1 MSGSFKKLS
10 LASAAMIVQVFAA
23 VAAIAATVDLP
34 DGSKLDLSQTC
45 PVCEMK
51 IESSIVGPAAVVFK
65 DGKVVG
71 FDGPG
76 DMFRYLLS
84 PEKYAYDPAN
94 IKNEYVTEH
103 GTKKFIDAKPAF
115 YVAGAEVKDVMGPE
129 LMVFSNKADAEKFSS
144 ENKGKKVAS
153 SSGITLDDL
162 TVKKKMLKMEHG
174 MDMHGHK

>member
-1 MSGSFKKLS
+1 MSGSFGKLFS
-10 LASAAMIVQVFAA
+10 AGATIIVLTFTALAAL
-23 VAAIAATVDLP
+23 AATVDLP

-51 IESSIVGPAAVVFK
+51 IESSVVGPAAVVFK

-94 IKNEYVTEH
+94 IKNEYVTEY
-103 GTKKFIDAKPAF
+103 GAKKFIDAKQAI
-115 YVAGAEVKDVMGPE
+115 YVAGAEVKAVMGPE
-129 LMVFSNKADAEKFSS
+129 LIVFSDKAAAEKFSS
-144 ENKGKKVAS
+144 ENKGKKVAAS
-153 SSGITLDDL
+153 SEITLDDL

-174 MDMHGHK
+174 MHH